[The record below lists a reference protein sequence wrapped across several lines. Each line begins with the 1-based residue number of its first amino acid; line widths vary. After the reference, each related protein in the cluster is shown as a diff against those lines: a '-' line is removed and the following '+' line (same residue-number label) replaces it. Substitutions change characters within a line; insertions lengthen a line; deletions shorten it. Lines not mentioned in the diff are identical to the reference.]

1 MNQPKDICCLCGKG
15 FKVNIK
21 IRLNQIT
28 AFADHKKKLF
38 AKGRER
44 DRAFSLSIKILYEN
58 RSV

>member
-1 MNQPKDICCLCGKG
+1 MNQPKDICCLRGKG

-38 AKGRER
+38 ARSP
-44 DRAFSLSIKILYEN
+44 ALTSSLNKNIARK
-58 RSV
+58 